1 MLYVIHVVQ
10 RLISILDALGVFFV
24 RTASVLGRSLE
35 NNLATRYKCRRLTS
49 RMMARAGA
57 LELAGIVLSFP
68 KTGGKQKTEN
78 CR

>member
-1 MLYVIHVVQ
+1 MLYVIHVV
-10 RLISILDALGVFFV
+10 RRPISILDALGVFFV

-35 NNLATRYKCRRLTS
+35 NKMATRYKCRRLTS
-49 RMMARAGA
+49 RMMARAST

-78 CR
+78 CQ